1 VELWVGA
8 LNLGI
13 LYAFT
18 AVGIFITFRIYDFP
32 DITVDGSFTLGAA
45 ASAVFIAMGW
55 NPFLALAVAF
65 IAGAAAG
72 AATGLIHTRLKIN
85 GLLAGIL
92 VLTGLFSINLHI
104 MGRAN
109 VPLLAHSTFVTF
121 LEKTNP
127 GVASEIWTLAVLTPV
142 IFLFSIAVSLFFRTD
157 AGISMRCTGNNPIMG
172 AAAGVDVDRM
182 KVCAVAAANGLT
194 GVSGGLV
201 AQYQGFAD
209 IGMGIGTIM
218 IGLAA
223 VIIGESVIRRRSIY
237 ARILGVIAG
246 SVIFRLM
253 IALALSA
260 GLNPIDL
267 KILTALFILATLIL
281 SKILSGDSR
290 AWAVLRTRTERLPRR
305 PVLAGIGC
313 AVAIL
318 AALAAYSAKHNFTW
332 TTGGQAKVCKIGVVQ
347 VTHHPALD
355 ITRDSLLK
363 ELEKMGY
370 QDGRNA
376 KFIVRNANG
385 DMATVNTILDEF
397 LRRNVDLVVTIS
409 TSCTQAAINKIKDR
423 PVVFATVADPFIIGA
438 GSSDADHLANVTG
451 VYGLSS
457 MADLLKAAHQVLP
470 GKITIGSLW
479 DPSQVNAIRNLEI
492 LKEAVDS
499 YSDITFV
506 GTTVTGSSE
515 VYHGALSLVQ
525 KGITAFVLIPDNI
538 IFSAFESVVK
548 AARDKKIPI
557 FISDVERLKDGALLA
572 LGYDFTSSGI
582 QGAHLVVRI
591 LNGENPKDI
600 PFERYTVR
608 TLGVNTDV
616 ARELGVTIPPE
627 ILAQADL
634 VYGSA
639 NSGSAPSGPVRAAPG
654 RVQAAPPPPGDNGKE
669 GGRK

>member
-1 VELWVGA
+1 MGLWVGA

-18 AVGIFITFRIYDFP
+18 AMGIFITFRIYDFP

-55 NPFLALAVAF
+55 DPFLALAVAF
-65 IAGAAAG
+65 AAGAAAG

-92 VLTGLFSINLHI
+92 VLTGLFSINLHV

-109 VPLLAHSTFVTF
+109 VPLLAHTTFVTF

-127 GVASEIWTLAVLTPV
+127 GIPLEIWTLAVLTPV
-142 IFLFSIAVSLFFRTD
+142 ILLFWIAVSLFFRTD
-157 AGISMRCTGNNPIMG
+157 AGISIRCTGNNPIMG

-223 VIIGESVIRRRSIY
+223 VIIGESVIRSRSIY
-237 ARILGVIAG
+237 ASILGVIVG

-267 KILTALFILATLIL
+267 KLLTALFILAALIL
-281 SKILSGDSR
+281 SWILSGDSR
-290 AWAVLRTRTERLPRR
+290 AGAVLKARAERIARR

-313 AVAIL
+313 ALVIL
-318 AALAAYSAKHNFTW
+318 AALAAYSIKHSFTG
-332 TTGGQAKVCKIGVVQ
+332 TTGGQAKGCKIGVVQ
-347 VTHHPALD
+347 VTHHPILD

-363 ELEKMGY
+363 ELERMGY

-376 KFIVRNANG
+376 EFIIRNANG
-385 DMATVNTILDEF
+385 DLATVNTILDEF
-397 LRRNVDLVVTIS
+397 LRKNVDLVVTIS
-409 TSCTQAAINKIKDR
+409 TACTQAAINRIKDR
-423 PVVFATVADPFIIGA
+423 PVVFATVADPFILGA
-438 GSSDADHLANVTG
+438 GNSDTDHLANVTG
-451 VYGLSS
+451 VYGL
-457 MADLLKAAHQVLP
+457 ATLGELLKAAHQVLP

-479 DPSQVNAIRNLEI
+479 DPSQLNAIRNLEV
-492 LKEAVDS
+492 LKEAVHS

-515 VYHGALSLVQ
+515 VYQGALSLVE
-525 KGITAFVLIPDNI
+525 KRIDAFVLIPDNI
-538 IFSAFESVVK
+538 VFSAFESVVK
-548 AARDKKIPI
+548 AAREKKIPI

-572 LGYDFTSSGI
+572 LGYDYSSSGI

-591 LNGENPKDI
+591 LQGEDPKDI

-608 TLGVNTDV
+608 TLGVNIDT
-616 ARELGVTIPPE
+616 ARKLGVTIPPE
-627 ILAQADL
+627 ILAQANL
-634 VYGSA
+634 VYGSE
-639 NSGSAPSGPVRAAPG
+639 NKGSGESGPVRAAPG
-654 RVQAAPPPPGDNGKE
+654 SAPAAPPSSRDNGEE